1 MYFVTAYNLHGEL
14 HLWEDPEPDILKK
27 IHLRRL
33 DRREKKKTPSFLPPS
48 SRSTDDWRNPSPA
61 TARHSKA
68 IASLDL
74 IRFVP
79 GTVASALA
87 RNGSNEWMDL
97 IARWRWLLTAVIH
110 SP

>member
-14 HLWEDPEPDILKK
+14 HLWEDPEPDILKRL
-27 IHLRRL
+27 HLRRL
-33 DRREKKKTPSFLPPS
+33 DRRKKKTKPFLPPTFLPLH
-48 SRSTDDWRNPSPA
+48 RRLEMIEGIHQPA
-61 TARHSKA
+61 PARHSKA

-87 RNGSNEWMDL
+87 RNGSNE
-97 IARWRWLLTAVIH
+97 
-110 SP
+110 